1 MAVHFNIK
9 FAAFAVEHVNLDHQD
24 ALLILCE
31 YHLKTKWAQRATLLS
46 YDHQQ
51 MSIEAVNASGELSR
65 LQIPFVK
72 TLQNAEEFRTVLIEM
87 LKSAKEKLA
96 H

>member
-1 MAVHFNIK
+1 
-9 FAAFAVEHVNLDHQD
+9 
-24 ALLILCE
+24 
-31 YHLKTKWAQRATLLS
+31 
-46 YDHQQ
+46 HQQ